1 MSAKKETT
9 RALRY
14 TDRDLDVLDALGDY
28 RFLSVP
34 HLAALH
40 FPTSGSAETRL
51 RRLHEHDLVVRLYMP
66 ARPYDRRVHTIYG
79 LSAKGA
85 KLLRDRHEGVAPP
98 HLSAKDER
106 SALFLDHTLRR
117 NDLRICLTLLSKEN
131 ADIQLVSWQQ
141 APDAVR
147 AKTEVPDGRDTK
159 RATLLPDA
167 VFVLQLSDARAAFA
181 VEIDMGTVRV
191 TSMAER
197 YRAYWCWWKA
207 GGPAKRFGP
216 VPFRVL
222 TLTTTE
228 AHLAALKR
236 AAIQAPT
243 TGRKGSGLFWF
254 ALLSSLDITNPAS
267 VLAPTWQVA
276 RVTTSDRQPLEAA

>member
-1 MSAKKETT
+1 MRRAAT
-9 RALRY
+9 RARTLRY
-14 TDRDLDVLDALGDY
+14 TDRDLDVLDALADY
-28 RFLSVP
+28 RFLSIP
-34 HLAALH
+34 QIQTLF
-40 FPTSGSAETRL
+40 FPTNGSTETRL
-51 RRLHEHDLVVRLYMP
+51 RRLYEHDLVVRLYMP

-79 LSAKGA
+79 LSVQGA
-85 KLLRDRHEGVAPP
+85 KLLRDRHEGVQPA
-98 HLSAKDER
+98 HLSPKNER

-117 NDLRICLTLLSKEN
+117 NDLRICLTLLCRANPKVE
-131 ADIQLVSWQQ
+131 LVSWEQTPEQ
-141 APDAVR
+141 VR
-147 AKTEVPDGRDTK
+147 ARAEVPVGRDTE
-159 RATLLPDA
+159 RVSLIPDA
-167 VFVLQLSDARAAFA
+167 VFVLRQGDSRAAFA

-222 TLTTTE
+222 TLTTTA

-236 AAIQAPT
+236 VATQAPVS
-243 TGRKGSGLFWF
+243 GRKGSGLFWF
-254 ALLSSLDITNPAS
+254 ALLSSIDIKNPAS

-276 RVTTSDRQPLEAA
+276 RVTKSPGKPLQAA